1 MRLLETGRRFFDR
14 TARNFRFGLDRFF
27 LRSFLRIGL
36 PAISLLAVLGGCGSG
51 KSYHTFETDPGTWP
65 RAAAELCPD
74 IPNYN
79 DILTR
84 LNYGDATPKEADTR
98 WFYIRYLQGGFR
110 IAVPDPLCPKPG
122 EKPVGEVPILPP
134 PIPEPVKLPPPDAL
148 VGEQRDVVEDRP
160 DVTQDVQA
168 DIPMEIPVDALPAEA
183 VEVVPDVRPD
193 TRHPHGPK
201 DSGGQQE
208 TTPPIFRP

>member
-1 MRLLETGRRFFDR
+1 MRLLETSKRLYNHTARFFS
-14 TARNFRFGLDRFF
+14 TLRFGLDRVF
-27 LRSFLRIGL
+27 LRNFLRIGL

-51 KSYHTFETDPGTWP
+51 KSYHTFETDPGTWE

-122 EKPVGEVPILPP
+122 EKPIEVVPL
-134 PIPEPVKLPPPDAL
+134 PEPLRPTPDAGVAEVREEVLKPDVYEVNPDAGVADVPADVPPDAG
-148 VGEQRDVVEDRP
+148 V
-160 DVTQDVQA
+160 
-168 DIPMEIPVDALPAEA
+168 AEA
-183 VEVVPDVRPD
+183 VTEVIPDVRPEV
-193 TRHPHGPK
+193 RRPPK
-201 DSGGQQE
+201 KDGGE
-208 TTPPIFRP
+208 TGTQPPVFIP